1 MGTLQKNNFLV
12 TIFEVTD
19 YRVIMSSGFVNP
31 ITIKDAI
38 DNIVD
43 RTYLLPAIQRKF
55 AWSSDQIEVLFDS
68 IMRGYPIN
76 SFMFWEVK
84 ENKIKN
90 EFKFYQFLTEYRQFF
105 KEDNHEIDTKGNKDF
120 KAVIDGQQRLTS
132 LYIGLKGSYAYKL
145 PRKWWY
151 DNEENIPTRHL
162 YLNLSNPLPDENDR
176 QMVYDFQFLTA
187 SEFERKS
194 KTTDIWFKVND
205 ILEYEKTD
213 DLDNFIEENGWLSKI
228 FTKNTIRQLRKVIF
242 EEKLINYYLE
252 TTQEIDTVLDIF
264 IRTNSGGEPLSF
276 SDLLM
281 SITTAHWQSDARK
294 EIPDVVNKVFEIG
307 NPGFLINKDFVLKS
321 CLVLFNDN
329 IKFQVKNFDQSN
341 VMVFEQNWGRIKKSI
356 IESFRLL
363 SNLGFNNHSLRAKN
377 AVIPIIYYI
386 YHSGIENEINNPIR
400 YNEEKSLIRKWLCLS
415 LLKGVFGSQS
425 DAVLTTIKKAIKT
438 ELSDSTKQPTFPLER
453 IKEEFK
459 TNPAKNL
466 SFDDDFIEGLLTT
479 QKDASDCFAIL
490 SLIYSHLNYGNQ
502 DYHKDH
508 LHPASYFYN
517 CKQEDFETEEDFRF
531 YTDRANW
538 NSILNLQLLNGTL
551 NQSKLDTPLK
561 EWVLN
566 SSIDKVNQF
575 IPDLAKD
582 EDGVDFNVSL
592 DIKEFRTFLKE
603 RKKLLVGQL
612 KKMVV

>member
-1 MGTLQKNNFLV
+1 
-12 TIFEVTD
+12 
-19 YRVIMSSGFVNP
+19 MSSGFVTP

-55 AWSSDQIEVLFDS
+55 VWSSEQIEVLFDS

-84 ENKIKN
+84 ENNVKN
-90 EFKFYQFLTEYRQFF
+90 DFKFYQFLTEYRQFF
-105 KEDNHEIDTKGNKDF
+105 KEDNPDIDTKGYKDF

-132 LYIGLKGSYAYKL
+132 IYIGLKGSYAYKL

-162 YLNLSNPLPDENDR
+162 YLNLSNPLPEENER
-176 QMVYDFQFLTA
+176 QMIYDFQFLTQQ
-187 SEFERKS
+187 EFEKKS
-194 KTTDIWFKVND
+194 TSGDILFRVND
-205 ILEYEKTD
+205 ILKFEKTN
-213 DLDNFIEENGWLSKI
+213 DLDNFIEENGWLSKTFI
-228 FTKNTIRQLRKVIF
+228 KETIRQLRKVIF

-281 SITTAHWQSDARK
+281 SITTAHWKSDARK

-307 NPGFLINKDFVLKS
+307 NPGFLINKDFILKT
-321 CLVLFNDN
+321 CLVLLNDN

-341 VMVFEQNWGRIKKSI
+341 VIIFEQNWARIKKSI
-356 IESFRLL
+356 IEAFKLL
-363 SNLGFNNHSLRAKN
+363 ANLGFNNHSLRAKN
-377 AVIPIIYYI
+377 AAIPIIYYI
-386 YHSGIENEINNPIR
+386 YHREIENDINSPIK
-400 YNEEKSLIRKWLCLS
+400 YKDDKILMSKWLCLS
-415 LLKGVFGSQS
+415 LLKGVFGSQT
-425 DAVLTTIKKAIKT
+425 DTVLTSIKKAIKAELT
-438 ELSDSTKQPTFPLER
+438 ETTKQPAFPLDR
-453 IKEEFK
+453 IKDEFK
-459 TNPAKNL
+459 GNPAKNL

-479 QKDASDCFAIL
+479 QKDASDCFPIL
-490 SLIYSHLNYGNQ
+490 SLIYSHLNFGNQ

-517 CKQEDFETEEDFRF
+517 SKRADYQTEEDFKF
-531 YTDRANW
+531 YTDPTNW

-551 NQSKLDTPLK
+551 NQSKLDSPLK
-561 EWVLN
+561 DWVTKN
-566 SSIDKVNQF
+566 NIDKVNQL
-575 IPDLAKD
+575 IPD
-582 EDGVDFNVSL
+582 VSL
-592 DIKEFRTFLKE
+592 DITDFKTFLTA
-603 RKKLLVGQL
+603 RKSLLVRQL
-612 KKMVV
+612 KKMVE

>member
-1 MGTLQKNNFLV
+1 MA
-12 TIFEVTD
+12 
-19 YRVIMSSGFVNP
+19 SGFVNP

-55 AWSSDQIEVLFDS
+55 VWGSDQIEVLFDS

-90 EFKFYQFLTEYRQFF
+90 DFKFYQFLTEYRQFF
-105 KEDNHEIDTKGNKDF
+105 KEDNPDIDTKSSKDF

-162 YLNLSNPLPDENDR
+162 FLNLSNPLPEESER
-176 QMVYDFQFLTA
+176 QMTYDFQFLTKQ
-187 SEFERKS
+187 ELERKS
-194 KTTDIWFKVND
+194 ISNDIWFKVND
-205 ILEYEKTD
+205 ILRFERNN
-213 DLDNFIEENGWLSKI
+213 DLDTFIEEKGWLSKI
-228 FTKNTIRQLRKVIF
+228 FTKDTIRQLRKVIF

-281 SITTAHWQSDARK
+281 SITTANWKSDARK
-294 EIPDVVNKVFEIG
+294 EIPDVVKKVFEIG
-307 NPGFLINKDFVLKS
+307 NYGFLINKDFVLKA

-341 VMVFEQNWGRIKKSI
+341 VIIFEENWERIKKSI
-356 IESFRLL
+356 IEAFKLL

-386 YHSGIENEINNPIR
+386 YHRGIENDINSPIKFK
-400 YNEEKSLIRKWLCLS
+400 EDKVLVRKWLCLS

-425 DAVLTTIKKAIKT
+425 DTVLTSIKKVIKA
-438 ELSDSTKQPTFPLER
+438 ELADTSKQPTFPLER
-453 IKEEFK
+453 IKEEFRL
-459 TNPAKNL
+459 NPSKNL
-466 SFDDDFIEGLLTT
+466 SFDDAFIEGLLST
-479 QKDASDCFAIL
+479 QKDASECFPIL
-490 SLIYSHLNYGNQ
+490 SLIYSHFNFGNQ

-508 LHPASYFYN
+508 LHPASYFY
-517 CKQEDFETEEDFRF
+517 KIKRADYQTDEDFKF
-531 YTDRANW
+531 YTDPMNW

-561 EWVLN
+561 DWVVN
-566 SSIDKVNQF
+566 NRIDKVNQL
-575 IPDLAKD
+575 IPD
-582 EDGVDFNVSL
+582 VSL
-592 DIKEFRTFLKE
+592 DIKDFNEFLAK
-603 RKKLLVGQL
+603 RKIMLIEQL
-612 KKMVV
+612 KKIVV